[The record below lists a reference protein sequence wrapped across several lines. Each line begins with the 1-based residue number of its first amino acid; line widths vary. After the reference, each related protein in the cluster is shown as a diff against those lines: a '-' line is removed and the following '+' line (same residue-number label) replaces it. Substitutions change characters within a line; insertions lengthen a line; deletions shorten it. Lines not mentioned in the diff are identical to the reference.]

1 MCLVFG
7 FESESEH
14 LLWASGRRQG
24 VSPNATGE
32 TPDMPPRGE
41 SRAHEM
47 KATDSKPETEEC
59 PPRLRLSALRLWK
72 ASSRGER
79 PICHLYAARDAAVGC
94 VPRLTYF
101 TASVPASY
109 HTASPPCAHRGC
121 VVCERP
127 WALQPGCGEV
137 QPSVEECFYLVLR
150 SRNRWACVG
159 VNETK
164 ERVFCVLRC

>member
-14 LLWASGRRQG
+14 LLWASGCRQG

-41 SRAHEM
+41 SRVHEM

-101 TASVPASY
+101 TASVPASC
-109 HTASPPCAHRGC
+109 HTASRTEVASFAKG
-121 VVCERP
+121 
-127 WALQPGCGEV
+127 PGLCNRACGEV
-137 QPSVEECFYLVLR
+137 QPSLEECFYLVLR
-150 SRNRWACVG
+150 SRRACVG